1 MMQPTTCQTR
11 ADNRQGGFTLLEV
24 LVSVTILTIGL
35 LGIAGMQLSAIRG
48 NATARNMTE
57 GVTWAQ
63 DRLEALLSLE
73 YDDVMLDDDN
83 AQMGGPTV
91 YNDSNP
97 PAGFALSWEVDVDN
111 PVANCKQIAVN
122 VRWQDDELV
131 RNVRLVSL
139 KSQ

>member
-63 DRLEALLSLE
+63 DRLEELLSLE
-73 YDDVMLDDDN
+73 YDDSLLDDDN
-83 AQMGGPTV
+83 ADLGGPTV
-91 YNDSNP
+91 YNDTNA
-97 PAGFALSWEVDVDN
+97 PAGFTINWEVDENN
-111 PVANCKQIAVN
+111 PVANCKQITVT
-122 VRWQDDELV
+122 VSWQDEALV

-139 KSQ
+139 KSN